1 MRSSHMQMVEA
12 WQQPLLE
19 FCDRSNVHDLHAA
32 RQYNQNSEVRPHQLM
47 PARLSGLT
55 AGTAQRWEQTAPWG
69 RCRWM
74 TAPC

>member
-32 RQYNQNSEVRPHQLM
+32 RQFNQKSEVRTPI
-47 PARLSGLT
+47 S
-55 AGTAQRWEQTAPWG
+55 
-69 RCRWM
+69 
-74 TAPC
+74 